1 MNRLRVMVV
10 EDDDFTR
17 ATVVSALQIQ
27 GIDVVCETASV
38 GPAMK
43 LADQLQPDAII
54 VDLDL
59 GAGPN
64 GIDLAIGLRRRRANI
79 GIVLLTTFEDARLL
93 HAKIPDP
100 PTGTEYLVKKE
111 MGEIS
116 TLYKAIVKSIENVS
130 NSKESPAIKKHRS
143 PKLENLTDSQLETMR
158 MIAQGMTNSEIAKAR
173 GVSEKSI
180 EQIISRLVA
189 NLDLPKNLKGNQR
202 VHISKYYYNLTG
214 SRNA

>member
-1 MNRLRVMVV
+1 MIV

-38 GPAMK
+38 APAMK

-64 GIDLAIGLRRRRANI
+64 GIDLAIGLRRKRSNI

-116 TLYKAIVKSIENVS
+116 TLYKAIVKSIANVS
-130 NSKESPAIKKHRS
+130 NSKDSPATKKHRS

-158 MIAQGMTNSEIAKAR
+158 MIAQGMTNSEIAKER

-180 EQIISRLVA
+180 EQIISRLVS
-189 NLDLPKNLKGNQR
+189 NLNLPKNIKGNQR

>member
-1 MNRLRVMVV
+1 MVV

-27 GIDVVCETASV
+27 GIDVVCETASIA
-38 GPAMK
+38 PAMK
-43 LADQLQPDAII
+43 MADLLQPDAIV

-64 GIDLAIGLRRRRANI
+64 GIDLAMGLRRRRPNI
-79 GIVLLTTFEDARLL
+79 GIVLLTTFEDPRLL
-93 HAKIPDP
+93 HSKISDP
-100 PTGTEYLVKKE
+100 PTGTEYLVKRE

-116 TLYKAIVKSIENVS
+116 TLYKAIMKSIANVA
-130 NSKESPAIKKHRS
+130 NAKDTPAVKKHRS
-143 PKLENLTDSQLETMR
+143 PKLDNLTDSQLETMR
-158 MIAQGMTNSEIAKAR
+158 MIAQGMTNSEIAKER

-189 NLDLPKNLKGNQR
+189 NLDLPKNAKVNQR
-202 VHISKYYYNLTG
+202 VHISKYYYHLTG